1 MSDPTNFVG
10 AECPDDEP
18 TPKDPLQL
26 ELLQKLP
33 LASPDISHRAM
44 IKKEDAGPPPKISAK
59 DKMMILYLWARSN
72 LPATQFAPLVGKA
85 DTTIRAWRR
94 SFLDEGPAGL
104 EDKPRGPKKGS
115 RLPEHTKQAIL
126 LMKEEFPSYG
136 VRRIH
141 DMLLRSRGFAASP
154 TAIGRVL
161 RDAGYVSQKVE
172 TKPHPDKKRR
182 FERAKPNQLWQTD
195 IFTFLLKRQATRL
208 YLIAFMDD
216 CSRFVV
222 SHGLHRTCSG
232 PLVKD
237 VFLSGV
243 SKHGLPEE
251 VLTDQGPQYHSWRG
265 KSAFRKLLD
274 LRGVKQ
280 VVARAKHPQTLG
292 KIERFWGTLWREFL
306 QTAIFKDLDEARER
320 VSHFVDFYNF
330 QRTHQGIEGMVPAD
344 RFFEAASTVRTS
356 LEKQVAKNAEKIA
369 KNGAQPKPFYI
380 TGRVG
385 DRPVSLH
392 AEGERMIL
400 LHGDGR
406 RQEVSLTP
414 PEEPPEPETAE
425 PETAEPE
432 TAEPE
437 TAEPETAE
445 PGTAESGD
453 EQRFESTPDRGEEE

>member
-1 MSDPTNFVG
+1 
-10 AECPDDEP
+10 
-18 TPKDPLQL
+18 
-26 ELLQKLP
+26 
-33 LASPDISHRAM
+33 
-44 IKKEDAGPPPKISAK
+44 
-59 DKMMILYLWARSN
+59 
-72 LPATQFAPLVGKA
+72 VGKT
-85 DTTIRAWRR
+85 DPTIRAWRR
-94 SFLDEGPAGL
+94 NFLDEGPAGL

-126 LMKEEFPSYG
+126 LMKEEFPDYG

-141 DMLLRSRGFAASP
+141 DMLLRSQGFTASA

-172 TKPHPDKKRR
+172 TKRHPDKKRR

-195 IFTFLLKRQATRL
+195 IFTFILKRQGTRL

-216 CSRFVV
+216 RSRFIV
-222 SHGLHRTCSG
+222 SHGLHTTCSG
-232 PLVKD
+232 PLVKEI
-237 VFLSGV
+237 FLSGV
-243 SKHGLPEE
+243 AKHGLPEE

-292 KIERFWGTLWREFL
+292 KIERFWGTLWRECL
-306 QTAIFKDLDEARER
+306 QTAIFKDLSEARAR

-344 RFFEAASTVRTS
+344 RFFEAASTVRAN
-356 LEKQVAKNAEKIA
+356 LEEQVAANAEKIA
-369 KNGAQPKPFYI
+369 KNGEQPKPFYM

-400 LHGDGR
+400 LHGDGE
-406 RQEVSLTP
+406 RQEVLLTP
-414 PEEPPEPETAE
+414 PEASLPAEEPERE
-425 PETAEPE
+425 KNDDPV
-432 TAEPE
+432 
-437 TAEPETAE
+437 
-445 PGTAESGD
+445 D
-453 EQRFESTPDRGEEE
+453 DEEERLETIEGEGEGE